1 MDKVTMVVNGKK
13 YRAEVEYG
21 GWFEADDPTPSGSIG
36 RTMMH
41 MNTDGSA
48 DLNSLGEIEVAYE
61 DA

>member
-13 YRAEVEYG
+13 YRAEVGYG

-36 RTMMH
+36 RTYIPMMA
-41 MNTDGSA
+41 DGSLA
-48 DLNSLGEIEVAYE
+48 SDEPVTIEVAYE